1 MSLTFRIAQGC
12 IPTGAVLQKLVGP
25 PRAGRA
31 GVVCWGRG
39 YNGTE
44 PSLNKRAGALNKL
57 QQLQK
62 LRDAGVLVPEFW
74 QNLPMGAQNYPVL
87 GRLLRHHGG
96 RDIKL
101 FKNSQGR
108 PGIHRDYFCKFV
120 PMATEFRTWV
130 YRKHHLGTYEK
141 RQDYPHL
148 GRFRHSKQRKIGCN
162 RKNGWAFHLMASD
175 SIPAGVRELAAQAVD
190 ALGLDF
196 GMVDILKGRDGRLYV
211 LEVNTAGGVEGE
223 SRQVIQSLA
232 TKIRNWEQRNFPS
245 RNGEQALENPA

>member
-1 MSLTFRIAQGC
+1 MISFRIAPGC
-12 IPTGAVLQKLVGP
+12 GPTGALLQKLVGSP
-25 PRAGRA
+25 TGSRA

-44 PSLNKRAGALNKL
+44 PSLNKRAGSANKL

-62 LRDAGVLVPEFW
+62 LRTAGVLVPDFW
-74 QNLPMGAQNYPVL
+74 ETLPTGVGNYPVL

-101 FKNSQGR
+101 FKNSLGR
-108 PGIHRDYFCKFV
+108 PGIHRDYFSKFV
-120 PMATEFRTWV
+120 PMSQEFRTWV

-141 RQDYPHL
+141 RQDYPQM
-148 GRFRHSKQRKIGCN
+148 GRFRHSKQRKIGAN

-175 SIPAGVRELAAQAVD
+175 SIPSGVRELASQAVD

-196 GMVDILKGRDGRLYV
+196 GMVDILKGQDGRLYV

-232 TKIRNWEQRNFPS
+232 AKIRNWHTRNFPT
-245 RNGEQALENPA
+245 RNGEASLAP